1 MAFSLMSLGFITDT
15 PPIVGTQISPFEV
28 LSARMVLVLSTCHGL
43 SHEEIA
49 STVNMPLGTVKAHAR
64 RGLLRVRE
72 LLGADPQGAMT
83 VGS

>member
-1 MAFSLMSLGFITDT
+1 
-15 PPIVGTQISPFEV
+15 
-28 LSARMVLVLSTCHGL
+28 VLVLSTCHGL

-72 LLGADPQGAMT
+72 LLGESTQAVTT

>member
-1 MAFSLMSLGFITDT
+1 
-15 PPIVGTQISPFEV
+15 
-28 LSARMVLVLSTCHGL
+28 MVLVLSTCHGL

-64 RGLLRVRE
+64 RGLIRVRE
-72 LLGADPQGAMT
+72 LLGAGLEDAMT